1 MNELD
6 EILRG
11 GNKKVEP
18 KRIETTESPEVEED
32 LGPCAA
38 IAKSKWITAL
48 TIKHASGPWESF
60 QYSGIDV
67 RSTYEPTRFE
77 VFFRNIEAKW
87 QVVVTGRNLERLYN
101 LVIQARMEWLK
112 AADRDFTDKAT
123 IITEI
128 KVTEIK
134 DEK

>member
-18 KRIETTESPEVEED
+18 KRIETTESPEGEED

-38 IAKSKWITAL
+38 LAKNKWITAL

-77 VFFRNIEAKW
+77 VCFRNIEAKW
-87 QVVVTGRNLERLYN
+87 HIVVTGRNLSRLYN

-112 AADRDFTDKAT
+112 AADRDFARDGEV
-123 IITEI
+123 IITGIE
-128 KVTEIK
+128 VTKIE
-134 DEK
+134 EE